1 MAGMRSIQ
9 VTPSGN
15 SGENCGDL
23 DLDICLVLCYASGMN
38 TQNLNSEL
46 QREFPDYFD
55 GMDPLREID
64 RREKPDTRKTF
75 EVSKI
80 WEAHSEIIRRLL
92 TGQKASAIAEEMN
105 ISGAM
110 VSYVRKSRV
119 VQDRLAELSAERD
132 KISVDTARYIKDQVP
147 KALRLLEQIMD
158 GDIDAPVHLRAKEA
172 NNWLDRAGH
181 SAIRQIATQNVHAH
195 FSAEDIDEIKRRAVE
210 NGFAQRSPLN
220 EHLLIDV
227 TPAEEPDCA

>member
-1 MAGMRSIQ
+1 MLAGM
-9 VTPSGN
+9 
-15 SGENCGDL
+15 D
-23 DLDICLVLCYASGMN
+23 
-38 TQNLNSEL
+38 TQNLNIEL

-80 WEAHSEIIRRLL
+80 WETHSEIIRRLL
-92 TGQKASAIAEEMN
+92 TGQKASTIAEEMN
-105 ISGAM
+105 ISRAM
-110 VSYVRKSRV
+110 VSYVRRSRV

-132 KISVDTARYIKDQVP
+132 KISVDTARYIKDSVP
-147 KALRLLEQIMD
+147 KALRLLEKIMD
-158 GDIDAPVHLRAKEA
+158 GDIDAPIHLRAKEA

-181 SAIRQIATQNVHAH
+181 SAIRQINTQNISAH
-195 FSAEDIDEIKRRAVE
+195 FSAEDIDEIKRRAIE
-210 NGFAQRSPLN
+210 NGFARKSALN

-227 TPAEEPDCA
+227 TPTGDVGAKRHKAHEQAQKAHE